1 MFTGKTEDFLEWE
14 MISSTLP
21 QPATSCHLRYGPELP
36 DWINSAT
43 EWKLECTVKVEKSTS
58 CTYFMVCGFNA
69 GYCGIQDLPGGER
82 KAIFSIWNSGPINVE
97 LVEANSKA
105 EVSKFGGEGTG
116 IKTMMAFPWREGDF
130 ITFQVEAYKSQ
141 RYANK

>member
-14 MISSTLP
+14 MIPSTLP

-97 LVEANSKA
+97 LVEANPKA

-116 IKTMMAFPWREGDF
+116 IKTMMTFPWREGDL
-130 ITFQVEAYKSQ
+130 ITFQIEAYKSQ
-141 RYANK
+141 RCETK